1 MPQSRIRE
9 GEWTTRPGRI
19 LPYPWSGPWSIL
31 EGGRALSPFITNSP
45 PYHKLRGK
53 FSGFGV
59 QPLSP
64 FPCPVSKT
72 LAAVLGS

>member
-1 MPQSRIRE
+1 MDHTPRE
-9 GEWTTRPGRI
+9 DSPAPVAGSLVHP
-19 LPYPWSGPWSIL
+19 
-31 EGGRALSPFITNSP
+31 GGRALSPFITNSP